1 MRLRSSHIVSYL
13 GAHDARFLNE
23 VHSKMASYHGPKAR
37 VQRRFGEVLIPR
49 PKYARILERRAYPP
63 GDHGKEKQFR
73 SGRRSDYGTQLNEKQ
88 KLSFIYNI
96 RERQLRN
103 YFVKARQQT
112 GNTGA
117 NLLILLERRLDNVV
131 YRAGLAS
138 TIWAARQ
145 LVSHGHVL
153 VNGTRLDIPSY
164 SVQVGDVIGLVEKM
178 AKNVHTVESLES
190 VGAVPDYLSLDKDHA
205 AVTFSRT
212 PERREIPVP
221 INEQLIVEFY
231 TRLT

>member
-1 MRLRSSHIVSYL
+1 STLALPRTACTISVRIMRLRSSHIVSYL

-117 NLLILLERRLDNVV
+117 NLLILLE
-131 YRAGLAS
+131 
-138 TIWAARQ
+138 
-145 LVSHGHVL
+145 
-153 VNGTRLDIPSY
+153 
-164 SVQVGDVIGLVEKM
+164 
-178 AKNVHTVESLES
+178 
-190 VGAVPDYLSLDKDHA
+190 
-205 AVTFSRT
+205 
-212 PERREIPVP
+212 
-221 INEQLIVEFY
+221 
-231 TRLT
+231 